1 MENVEIF
8 NEYFLIRLITN
19 FGGMILMI
27 GVVYH
32 SVYNKREF
40 YFSFY
45 LLNFVVFLLSYMLE
59 KTNAFGGLSGAFLL
73 LAAFTLLRFRT
84 ETISAKDM
92 TYLFLSMTLGLVNA
106 ILKGTV
112 IEVIALNLI
121 IVGMVFLVDG
131 NKIFKNE
138 KVRTIDYEGLENIKP
153 EQRELLIND
162 LKQKT
167 GLNIYK
173 IIIERIDFSRGSMR
187 IKIFYNSD
195 RSSH

>member
-8 NEYFLIRLITN
+8 NAYFLIRLATN

-45 LLNFVVFLLSYMLE
+45 LLNFIVFLLSYMLE

-84 ETISAKDM
+84 DTISAKDM

-112 IEVIALNLI
+112 VEVISLNLI

-138 KVRTIDYEGLENIKP
+138 KVRTIEYDGLENIKP
-153 EQRELLIND
+153 ENRDLLIND

-173 IIIERIDFSRGSMR
+173 VIIEKIDFGKESMR
-187 IKIFYNSD
+187 LKIFYNSD
-195 RSSH
+195 MSSH